1 MKFRTLA
8 SCLGFLLASATVG
21 AQEAKIPRI
30 GYIMDRG
37 PTLFEDAFL
46 VGLREHG
53 WVVGQNIAIDYRW
66 SGGKSE
72 QLPALAADLVA
83 RKVDVIVTAGTTTK
97 IVKSVTAT
105 VPIVM
110 ASSQNPVVDGL
121 VASLAHPG
129 GNVTGRSAYVTELT
143 SKRIELLKQVVPGLS
158 RIAVF
163 WNTRNTT
170 GTTQAQEAEVA
181 GRALGIAIHSI
192 DVRIPDGL
200 DSAVARAAEA
210 GVGAVLILSDT
221 ATITHSSHIAA
232 AVQRHRL
239 PTMFSNKAYL
249 AGGGLM
255 SYGPDLAE
263 TYRLSAAYVDKILK
277 GAKPGDLPVTQPT
290 HFELAINLRAA
301 KAIGLEIPQT
311 VLVFANEVIE

>member
-129 GNVTGRSAYVTELT
+129 GNVTGRSGYVTELT

-158 RIAVF
+158 RIAVL

-170 GTTQAQEAEVA
+170 GTTQAQEAEIA
-181 GRALGIAIHSI
+181 GHPLGIAIHSI
-192 DVRIPDGL
+192 DVRIPDSL
-200 DSAVARAAEA
+200 DSAVERAAEA
-210 GVGAVLILSDT
+210 GAGAVLILSDT
-221 ATITHSSHIAA
+221 ATITHSSRIAA

-301 KAIGLEIPQT
+301 KAIGLEIPPT
-311 VLVFANEVIE
+311 VLAFANEVIE

>member
-1 MKFRTLA
+1 MKFRVIV
-8 SCLGFLLASATVG
+8 SCLVLLLASTTVR

-37 PTLFEDAFL
+37 PTLFDDAFL

-66 SGGKSE
+66 SEGKSE

-83 RKVDVIVTAGTTTK
+83 RQVDVIVTAGTTTK
-97 IVKSVTAT
+97 VVKSVTAR

-129 GNVTGRSAYVTELT
+129 GNVTGRSGYVTELT
-143 SKRIELLKQVVPGLS
+143 PKRIELLKQVVPGLS
-158 RIAVF
+158 RIAIL

-181 GRALGIAIHSI
+181 GRALGLTIDSI

-210 GVGAVLILSDT
+210 GAGAILVLSDT

-239 PTMFSNKAYL
+239 PTMFANKGYL

-263 TYRLSAAYVDKILK
+263 TYRLSAAYVDKILR

-290 HFELAINLRAA
+290 QFELAINLRAA
-301 KAIGLEIPQT
+301 KAIGLEIPQA
-311 VLVFANEVIE
+311 VLAFANEVIE

>member
-1 MKFRTLA
+1 MKFRTLV
-8 SCLGFLLASATVG
+8 SCLVLLLSSGTVG
-21 AQEAKIPRI
+21 AEEAKIPRI

-37 PTLFEDAFL
+37 PTLFDDAFL

-53 WVVGQNIAIDYRW
+53 WVVGRNIAIHYRW

-83 RKVDVIVTAGTTTK
+83 RQVDVIVTAGTTTK
-97 IVKSVTAT
+97 VVKYVTAR
-105 VPIVM
+105 VPLVM

-121 VASLAHPG
+121 IASLAHPG
-129 GNVTGRSAYVTELT
+129 GNVTGRSGYVTELT
-143 SKRIELLKQVVPGLS
+143 PKRIELLKQVVPGLS
-158 RIAVF
+158 RIAVL

-181 GRALGIAIHSI
+181 GRALGLTIDSIA
-192 DVRIPDGL
+192 VRIPDGL

-210 GVGAVLILSDT
+210 GPGAILVLSDT

-239 PTMFSNKAYL
+239 PTMFANKAYL

-263 TYRLSAAYVDKILK
+263 TYRLSAAYVDKILR

-290 HFELAINLRAA
+290 QFELAINLRAA

-311 VLVFANEVIE
+311 VLAFANEVIE